1 MKSIFD
7 EEEEI
12 LYRPT
17 YVPIIKRVE
26 KRVVSSYRSPMP
38 RQFTR
43 ADITKRSTSETLW
56 SGSSTLPMTDRDRR
70 LLKLRAQRGVMP

>member
-17 YVPIIKRVE
+17 YVPIIRRGE
-26 KRVVSSYRSPMP
+26 KRVVASYRSPPP

-43 ADITKRSTSETLW
+43 ADIRKRPTSEIMWGRRTTVPMTKR
-56 SGSSTLPMTDRDRR
+56 DIRR
-70 LLKLRAQRGVMP
+70 TKLRAQRSVMY

>member
-26 KRVVSSYRSPMP
+26 KRVVSSYQSPP
-38 RQFTR
+38 LRQFTR
-43 ADITKRSTSETLW
+43 ADITKRPTSELMW
-56 SGSSTLPMTDRDRR
+56 GRRSTLPMTDRDRR

>member
-26 KRVVSSYRSPMP
+26 KRVVASYQSPPP

-43 ADITKRSTSETLW
+43 ADIRKRPTYETMWGGRSTMPLTK
-56 SGSSTLPMTDRDRR
+56 RDRR
-70 LLKLRAQRGVMP
+70 LLKLRAQRGVMY